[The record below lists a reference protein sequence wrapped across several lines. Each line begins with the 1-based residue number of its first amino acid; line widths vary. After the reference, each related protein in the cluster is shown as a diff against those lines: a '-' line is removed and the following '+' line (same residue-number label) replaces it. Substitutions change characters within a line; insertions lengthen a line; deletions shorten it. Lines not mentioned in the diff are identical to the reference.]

1 MGNTVVVPIDGLGT
15 APSELGL
22 RWPNVVYLA
31 GPVADLD
38 LESVLDGDV
47 MRRTDVLAAI
57 GDDPMLETT
66 LTIFQVAVLAAAA
79 LAALAAVLGLQVM
92 ARSRAYALSVLRTLG
107 LPSRSMATLIAAE
120 VVPVSIVAA
129 VVGSAVGLGLATV
142 AGQAIDLAALTGLLN
157 AGGPVTP
164 DISGT
169 ALAAAG
175 VVAVVIAAV
184 VIVVAANRR
193 ARLGAVLRAGE
204 DS

>member
-1 MGNTVVVPIDGLGT
+1 
-15 APSELGL
+15 
-22 RWPNVVYLA
+22 
-31 GPVADLD
+31 
-38 LESVLDGDV
+38 
-47 MRRTDVLAAI
+47 
-57 GDDPMLETT
+57 
-66 LTIFQVAVLAAAA
+66 
-79 LAALAAVLGLQVM
+79 
-92 ARSRAYALSVLRTLG
+92 
-107 LPSRSMATLIAAE
+107 MATLIAAE

-129 VVGSAVGLGLATV
+129 AVGSAVGLGVAIV
-142 AGQAIDLAALTGLLN
+142 AGRAIDLAALTGLLN

-193 ARLGAVLRAGE
+193 DRLGAVLRAGE